1 MLVLLD
7 EHLLQLQQLL
17 TLHIVFSWSSKLGF
31 FSFFN
36 AAFASFKSL
45 PATSPTLGI
54 NPTNAMA

>member
-1 MLVLLD
+1 MN
-7 EHLLQLQQLL
+7 QL
-17 TLHIVFSWSSKLGF
+17 T
-31 FSFFN
+31 SFICISPTFN